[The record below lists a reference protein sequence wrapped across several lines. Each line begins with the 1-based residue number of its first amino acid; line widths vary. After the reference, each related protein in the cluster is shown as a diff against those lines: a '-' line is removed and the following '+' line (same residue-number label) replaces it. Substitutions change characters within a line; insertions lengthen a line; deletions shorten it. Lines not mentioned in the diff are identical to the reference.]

1 MLQPILC
8 PEIHGDSGLDGPEG
22 RALLPS
28 GSKLAQPGKAVLHM
42 YSYIMEAFR
51 QGYAPLST
59 WLTYISTVSA
69 LLICDWHKHL
79 EVPCEWPQF
88 TDSGGGGRIALT
100 EHAFV

>member
-1 MLQPILC
+1 MMQQVPMLGFRPAGVHKGAVLVLQPILC

-51 QGYAPLST
+51 QG
-59 WLTYISTVSA
+59 
-69 LLICDWHKHL
+69 
-79 EVPCEWPQF
+79 
-88 TDSGGGGRIALT
+88 
-100 EHAFV
+100 